1 MLKKSKS
8 FHILQLYTH
17 HVLYSKPF
25 SSMVNKINVLQE
37 KKILHRVNFTLIF
50 GGFITAFSVIISCI
64 DVHVGFPVVA
74 SIHGNCQGSWNG
86 DESCH
91 RGGFQ

>member
-17 HVLYSKPF
+17 HVLKAILQYG
-25 SSMVNKINVLQE
+25 NKINVLQE
-37 KKILHRVNFTLIF
+37 NKILHKCRVNFTLIF
-50 GGFITAFSVIISCI
+50 GGFITEFSVIISCI
-64 DVHVGFPVVA
+64 DVHVGLPVVA

-91 RGGFQ
+91 